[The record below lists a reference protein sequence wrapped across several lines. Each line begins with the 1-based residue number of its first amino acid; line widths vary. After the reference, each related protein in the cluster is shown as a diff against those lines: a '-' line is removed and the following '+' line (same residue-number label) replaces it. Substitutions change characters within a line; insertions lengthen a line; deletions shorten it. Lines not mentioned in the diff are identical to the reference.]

1 MQLTVIIS
9 LLFAVVIA
17 IFAGLNSK
25 VVEVNLLFI
34 KPEMSQAIVI
44 LISAIFGAAL
54 MYLLNFIKTLKK
66 SGEMRILKK
75 DNAKLEQEKN
85 DLNNRIKEKEDE
97 INKIKLNDNLED
109 KIIE

>member
-1 MQLTVIIS
+1 MQLTVIFS
-9 LLFAVVIA
+9 LVFAIVIA

-25 VVEVNLLFI
+25 VVEVNLLFM

-54 MYLLNFIKTLKK
+54 MYLLNFVKSLKK
-66 SGEMRILKK
+66 SADIRVLKK
-75 DNAKLEQEKN
+75 ANTKLEQEKN

-97 INKIKLNDNLED
+97 IKLNDNLEEN